1 MNTMIALMAC
11 YQNPLIP
18 LETVG
23 ADYLGLGK
31 REVNE
36 QAARNKLPFPVIRLT
51 NSSKAPRFVRIED
64 LAKWIDQSAE
74 VAQQSW
80 KQSQL

>member
-1 MNTMIALMAC
+1 MNTAFALMAC
-11 YQNPLIP
+11 YQNALIP

-23 ADYLGLGK
+23 TDYLGLGK

-51 NSSKAPRFVRIED
+51 DSVKAPRFVRIED
-64 LAKWIDQSAE
+64 LAKWIDQQATL
-74 VAQQSW
+74 AQKQWEQSNT
-80 KQSQL
+80 

>member
-1 MNTMIALMAC
+1 MNTAFALMAC
-11 YQNPLIP
+11 YQKPLIP

-36 QAARNKLPFPVIRLT
+36 QAARNKLPFPAIRLT
-51 NSSKAPRFVRIED
+51 DSAKAPRFVRIED
-64 LAKWIDQSAE
+64 LANWIDQQAE
-74 VAQQSW
+74 QAQQSW
-80 KQSQL
+80 QRSQI